1 MQGYFP
7 LPLRGYI
14 RHLDPAEMLIPQSG
28 KRVSASSPDCAH
40 ELARL
45 FLLLFQIHDCL
56 LHVPGPHD
64 RRKRVINRMSL
75 AIAGGRSPFRGQDV
89 PCMRVTPHVTKNL
102 ELSASP

>member
-45 FLLLFQIHDCL
+45 FLLLFQIHDYL
-56 LHVPGPHD
+56 LRVPGPHD
-64 RRKRVINRMSL
+64 RRKRVINKVSL
-75 AIAGGRSPFRGQDV
+75 R
-89 PCMRVTPHVTKNL
+89 
-102 ELSASP
+102 